1 MALGI
6 VESTTLGIV
15 ESTTLGIVESTNE
28 ANISAGAT
36 NVDLE

>member
-1 MALGI
+1 MA
-6 VESTTLGIV
+6 LGIV